1 MKDFR
6 DKVAIVTGSSM
17 GIGKAIASKLARQ
30 GAKVVLNG
38 RNQEKL
44 NAITQKLRE
53 SGFDILPVQ
62 GDISNENDC
71 RRLVATTIEHFGRI
85 DILINNAGVSMRG
98 MVQELSPAL
107 INTVFQINTIGPFML
122 SQMVLSHLKK
132 TKGSIVFV
140 SSLAG
145 LHGLPYL
152 SAYSASKMALTAL
165 AEALRV
171 EHLQDGIH
179 IGLVYAGYTDI
190 EKGKTTLNA
199 EGQPIL
205 LEERGGNLKHS
216 IDEVA
221 EKIIYLLAKREK
233 QTVIGVTGY
242 LYAFL
247 VKQFPALTDLILSHQ
262 HKKMSK
268 IYK

>member
-6 DKVAIVTGSSM
+6 DKVAIITGSSM
-17 GIGKAIASKLARQ
+17 GIGKAIAAMLAKQ
-30 GAKVVLNG
+30 DAKVVLNG

-44 NAITQKLRE
+44 NAITQELME
-53 SGFDILPVQ
+53 GGYDVLSVQ
-62 GDISNENDC
+62 GDISNEHDC
-71 RRLVATTIEHFGRI
+71 RRLVATTIERFGRI

-98 MVQELSPAL
+98 AVQELSPAV

-122 SQMVLSHLKK
+122 SQMTLPHLKK

-145 LHGLPYL
+145 LRGLPNL

-171 EHLQDGIH
+171 EHSQDGIH
-179 IGLVYAGYTDI
+179 IGLVYAGYTEI
-190 EKGKTTLNA
+190 EKGKTTLNPD
-199 EGQPIL
+199 GQPVRL
-205 LEERGGNLKHS
+205 DERSGNLQHT

-221 EKIIYLLAKREK
+221 KKIVYHIAKRK
-233 QTVIGVTGY
+233 KRTVIGVTGY
-242 LYAFL
+242 LYAVL
-247 VKQFPALTDLILSHQ
+247 VKQFPALTERILRLQ
-262 HKKMSK
+262 QKKMAK

>member
-6 DKVAIVTGSSM
+6 DKVAIITGSSM
-17 GIGKAIASKLARQ
+17 GIGKAVAAILAKQ

-44 NAITQKLRE
+44 NATTQELTER
-53 SGFDILPVQ
+53 GYNIVNVQ
-62 GDISNENDC
+62 GDISNEHDC
-71 RRLVATTIEHFGRI
+71 SRLIATTIERFGRI

-98 MVQELSPAL
+98 EVQELSPDL

-122 SQMVLSHLKK
+122 SQMVLPHLKK

-145 LHGLPYL
+145 LRGLPHL
-152 SAYSASKMALTAL
+152 SGYSASKMALTAL
-165 AEALRV
+165 AESLRV
-171 EHLQDGIH
+171 EHLKDGIH
-179 IGLVYAGYTDI
+179 IGLVYAGYTEI

-199 EGQPIL
+199 EGQPVRL
-205 LEERGGNLKHS
+205 DERTGNLQHT

-221 EKIIYLLAKREK
+221 EKIVYHIAKRKK

-247 VKQFPALTDLILSHQ
+247 VKQFPSLTERILSHQ
-262 HKKMSK
+262 HIKMTK

>member
-6 DKVAIVTGSSM
+6 DNVAIITGSSM
-17 GIGKAIASKLARQ
+17 GIGKAIASKLAKQ

-44 NAITQKLRE
+44 NATTQELTE
-53 SGFDILPVQ
+53 LGHNIVSIQ

-71 RRLVATTIEHFGRI
+71 RRLVSTTIEQFGRI

-122 SQMVLSHLKK
+122 CQMALPHLKK
-132 TKGSIVFV
+132 TMGSIVFI

-145 LHGLPYL
+145 LRGLPNL

-165 AEALRV
+165 AESLRI
-171 EHLQDGIH
+171 EHLKDGLH
-179 IGLVYAGYTDI
+179 IGLVYAGYTEI
-190 EKGKTTLNA
+190 EEGKTTLNA
-199 EGQPIL
+199 EGQPVR
-205 LEERGGNLKHS
+205 LEERTGNLQHS

-221 EKIIYLLAKREK
+221 EKIIYNLANRKK

-247 VKQFPALTDLILSHQ
+247 LKLFPGLTDLIISHQ